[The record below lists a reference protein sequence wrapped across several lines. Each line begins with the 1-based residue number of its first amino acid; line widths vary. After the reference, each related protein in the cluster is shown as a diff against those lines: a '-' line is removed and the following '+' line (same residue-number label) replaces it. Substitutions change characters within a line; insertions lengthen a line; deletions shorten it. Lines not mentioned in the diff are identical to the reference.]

1 MSDFSFESPVERGLK
16 RAVAD
21 PVFRNRPVE
30 QTIAID
36 VGASTTRAEI
46 SRGGFTVAEIPVDVE
61 GIATFLDARPVV
73 TTKVVSQSIAPGTAV
88 AIGTAIDMV
97 ITSTSDLPVRVVP
110 GIHRAFGNLTM
121 AQLYE
126 QFAGEARVRDILRT
140 RSTPAELT
148 SDDIASLTTV
158 LQSKNVQVGTGT
170 GETVG
175 SAFTALQA
183 AFTFQG

>member
-1 MSDFSFESPVERGLK
+1 MSEFSIESAVEGGLQ
-16 RAVAD
+16 RALAG
-21 PVFRNRPVE
+21 PVFRNRPSE
-30 QTIAID
+30 QTIAVD
-36 VGASTTRAEI
+36 VGASATKAEI
-46 SRGGFTVAEIPVDVE
+46 TRGGFTVAEVPVDLE
-61 GIATFLDARPVV
+61 GIATFLDDRPVV
-73 TTKVVSQSIAPGTAV
+73 ATKVVTQSIAPGTAV

-110 GIHRAFGNLTM
+110 GIHHAFEGLTM

-126 QFAGEARVRDILRT
+126 QFSGEPRVRDILRT
-140 RSTPAELT
+140 KSTPAELT
-148 SDDIASLTTV
+148 SDDIASLTAV
-158 LQSKNVQVGTGT
+158 LQSKNIQVGTGA

>member
-1 MSDFSFESPVERGLK
+1 MSEFRFELPAEGGLQ
-16 RAVAD
+16 RAVAGAA
-21 PVFRNRPVE
+21 FRNRPTE

-36 VGASTTRAEI
+36 VGASATKAEI
-46 SRGGFTVAEIPVDVE
+46 TRGGFTVAEIPVNAE
-61 GIATFLDARPVV
+61 GITAFLDDRPEV
-73 TTKVVSQSIAPGTAV
+73 TTKVVTQSIAPGTAV

-97 ITSTSDLPVRVVP
+97 ITRTADLPVRVVP
-110 GIHRAFGNLTM
+110 GIHHAFEGLTM

-126 QFAGEARVRDILRT
+126 QFSGEPRVRDILRT
-140 RSTPAELT
+140 KSTPAELT

-158 LQSKNVQVGTGT
+158 LQGKSIQVGTGA
-170 GETVG
+170 GETVA